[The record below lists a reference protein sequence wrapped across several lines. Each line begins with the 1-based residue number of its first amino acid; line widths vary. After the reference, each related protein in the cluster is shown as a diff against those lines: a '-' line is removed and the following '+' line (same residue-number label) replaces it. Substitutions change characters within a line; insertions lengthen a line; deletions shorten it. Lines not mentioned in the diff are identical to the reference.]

1 MSGVVAGMYHR
12 RAVAVAQ
19 YTARRP
25 GRTWVAV
32 LVTGSLARGGFG
44 PHSDIDFL
52 VTSCPRDK
60 KYAIEGVVE
69 VILDGIPFDVVYLD
83 EIPAWKVSRFTR
95 GAVDARD
102 LR

>member
-1 MSGVVAGMYHR
+1 MSKAVVEAHHR
-12 RAVAVAQ
+12 RAVALAQ
-19 YTARRP
+19 HTADALSEL
-25 GRTWVAV
+25 GVSV

-60 KYAIEGVVE
+60 KYAVEGMVE
-69 VILDGIPFDVVYLD
+69 DILDGMSFDVVYLD
-83 EIPAWKVSRFTR
+83 EIPTWKVSRFTK